1 MNFLAVGL
9 NHHNAPL
16 DLRGRF
22 AFKLEQL
29 TAPLHGLRERLSGKH
44 GHPEVVLLSTCNRF
58 ELYCAGR
65 QLISSFQA
73 A

>member
-22 AFKLEQL
+22 AFNLEQL